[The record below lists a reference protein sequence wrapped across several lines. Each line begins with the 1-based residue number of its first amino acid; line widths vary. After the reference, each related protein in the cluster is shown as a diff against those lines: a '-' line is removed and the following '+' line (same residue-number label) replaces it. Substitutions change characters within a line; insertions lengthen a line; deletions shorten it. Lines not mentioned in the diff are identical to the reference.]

1 MKRVIVLIT
10 LMLLVPAS
18 SFGGGLKQLQSSLS
32 DGTSYIYEVRSDSR
46 DLWDANMDVN
56 PPLTP
61 GDAVTAASDYMQEIP
76 VPENARGWE
85 LRAITLEQ
93 IAFEPDHWI
102 YIVRFLGEADPEARA
117 ENTLMT
123 WFAIIVRMDGT
134 IPIPVV
140 FAALGG

>member
-1 MKRVIVLIT
+1 MKRIIVLMT

-46 DLWDANMDVN
+46 DFWDADINVN
-56 PPLTP
+56 PPLDP
-61 GDAVTAASDYMQEIP
+61 GDAATAASDYMQAIP
-76 VPENARGWE
+76 LPEHARGWE

-102 YIVRFLGEADPEARA
+102 YIVRFLGEADPEQVDNAA
-117 ENTLMT
+117 MP

-134 IPIPVV
+134 IPIPLIL
-140 FAALGG
+140 AALGG